1 MSAGL
6 AIGEIRYL
14 VIRHLPSEQADPLT
28 KYPRFPIY
36 GRFKVAVAGSAK
48 IDEPFSSG
56 WERMDDFEYWYPYSQ
71 APKFVKKYNAGDE
84 YTIQTFQVN
93 QTAATAKRGPIY
105 TYSQLND
112 PLGLKLNPINNF
124 EPVNT
129 YKQAGPTVSYRAT
142 DQFVLWTFL
151 GENRQSPYGKYV
163 QVWQRYDP
171 IMSKQFSS
179 NAFYWFDS
187 KSGANGQFKL
197 IPSGVVFGPLPNRQF
212 VEFSSLL
219 DGKDIYLSNSGLN
232 IPPRSDSDEGSQ
244 PPGQT
249 PGGGTG
255 GTGGTGR
262 TGGAGGAG
270 GAGSSTRRTDDGTR
284 SAGGK
289 ATISTTVKVRGNY
302 GLISP
307 GQQPS
312 SEPQMVQYYKRGSS
326 IIQEPDRHIF
336 LPKPNQINY
345 ENIGSEWTEIERV
358 GRIPLVDW
366 KNFKLMKI
374 SFQFLVVPTSTYR
387 LGAFGETAD
396 EQITLSIDDQLER
409 LRNMASRPYPVILYG
424 FDDLLTNS
432 SPFVM
437 SSGAG
442 VQFVITDF
450 RISSLLRTPEGA
462 INRATCDVSMQEVP
476 IEYIN
481 IVSFPK
487 LVPEK
492 IIPGRRS
499 KEEEQYGDPVDLATT
514 NYVSK

>member
-6 AIGEIRYL
+6 SIGEIRYL

-36 GRFKVAVAGSAK
+36 GRFKVVLSGAAK

-56 WERMDDFEYWYPYSQ
+56 WERMDNFEYWYPYSQ
-71 APKFVKKYNAGDE
+71 ASKFVTRYNSGDE
-84 YTIQTFQVN
+84 YTIQKYQVN
-93 QTAATAKRGPIY
+93 QTEVTAKRGPIY
-105 TYSQLND
+105 TYSELND
-112 PLGLKLNPINNF
+112 PSGVKAHKLTNVYTPGTLVESLRSNL
-124 EPVNT
+124 
-129 YKQAGPTVSYRAT
+129 YYQALDSYVRWDALNESGT
-142 DQFVLWTFL
+142 
-151 GENRQSPYGKYV
+151 SPYGEFL
-163 QVWQRYDP
+163 QVWKKIYLSTNPSPSVKDVWYYWRDDRYGRTIFRAMP
-171 IMSKQFSS
+171 KNVI
-179 NAFYWFDS
+179 
-187 KSGANGQFKL
+187 
-197 IPSGVVFGPLPNRQF
+197 FGPLPNRQF

-219 DGKDIYLSNSGLN
+219 DGKDRYLTRSGLTV
-232 IPPRSDSDEGSQ
+232 PPRTDTDIPAGAE
-244 PPGQT
+244 PG
-249 PGGGTG
+249 PGMGGGGTG
-255 GTGGTGR
+255 SGTSSGGR
-262 TGGAGGAG
+262 
-270 GAGSSTRRTDDGTR
+270 SSTQRTDDGTD
-284 SAGGK
+284 SAGRK

-366 KNFKLMKI
+366 KNFRLMKI
-374 SFQFLVVPTSTYR
+374 SFQFLVLPTSTYR

-409 LRNMASRPYPVILYG
+409 LRNMAARPYPVILYG

-487 LVPEK
+487 LVPGTV
-492 IIPGRRS
+492 IPGKKK
-499 KEEEQYGDPVDLATT
+499 KEDDEYGSNQDLTT
-514 NYVSK
+514 TRLREI